1 MLPAILIMSLG
12 LINLRFD
19 LLGQDN
25 RAWWNGQIRR
35 LLIGLPLCALW
46 VYFALPPL
54 VNWVGYSVM
63 LLGLGVNALL
73 TLVPQAA
80 RARPGERWKCVRVPT
95 LALIIS
101 LLIPLYLHV
110 LVVPFRST
118 ALRDVPTVVELD
130 DPMPVMNPEH
140 IRLVPIETAL
150 WKAQKAVG
158 DLGTGFA
165 VGELSIQ
172 MIDDKLYWVAPLEFR
187 GPLKWLSYQ
196 ETPGF
201 VLVDGEDP
209 DAAAVLHES
218 RLIYTP
224 SACLYRDLKRHVYQL
239 RNDALLL
246 EVNFELDDDFS
257 PWYIVSIGVPTVGAT
272 GARTTGVILVHP
284 ETGELREYTLEDMPE
299 WIDEAIPETIAER
312 HNYWFGRYAHGFWNS
327 LFGQKGVHT
336 PTVWGDEGI
345 DVFGV
350 IGADN
355 RFYWFTGH
363 TSPST
368 QDGSLMGYTMTD
380 GRTGIIYYY
389 RNAVGYYNE
398 SAAVSSVNA
407 AVANYAGWHG
417 AQPLLYNLYGA
428 ESYVVPIL
436 SANNNLQAVGIV
448 NAKTGQTVV
457 KPTKAE
463 ALLVYRQYLG
473 SGLGDTDPTQTATAA
488 QLEGTV
494 ARVGQAVV
502 QGNTIFYFHL
512 ANSDRIFT
520 AHASL
525 SSEVALTQPGDQV
538 RLGYLDTNETT
549 VPLIT
554 FDNLALP
561 GE

>member
-63 LLGLGVNALL
+63 LLALGVNALL
-73 TLVPQAA
+73 TLVPRQPGPAGRALEMRKGSYPGPDHLAPDPSLSACPRRSVSLHGPA
-80 RARPGERWKCVRVPT
+80 RCADRRGTGRPHAGDEPGAYPPGAHRD
-95 LALIIS
+95 S
-101 LLIPLYLHV
+101 PLEGAES
-110 LVVPFRST
+110 R
-118 ALRDVPTVVELD
+118 R
-130 DPMPVMNPEH
+130 
-140 IRLVPIETAL
+140 R
-150 WKAQKAVG
+150 
-158 DLGTGFA
+158 LGTGFA

-345 DVFGV
+345 DVLG

-355 RFYWFTGH
+355 RFYWFTGD
-363 TSPST
+363 TSIDP
-368 QDGSLMGYTMTD
+368 GWLMMGYTMTD
-380 GRTGIIYYY
+380 GRWHHLYY
-389 RNAVGYYNE
+389 RNVGYYNE
-398 SAAVSSVNA
+398 SAAIS
-407 AVANYAGWHG
+407 
-417 AQPLLYNLYGA
+417 
-428 ESYVVPIL
+428 
-436 SANNNLQAVGIV
+436 
-448 NAKTGQTVV
+448 
-457 KPTKAE
+457 
-463 ALLVYRQYLG
+463 R
-473 SGLGDTDPTQTATAA
+473 
-488 QLEGTV
+488 
-494 ARVGQAVV
+494 
-502 QGNTIFYFHL
+502 
-512 ANSDRIFT
+512 
-520 AHASL
+520 
-525 SSEVALTQPGDQV
+525 
-538 RLGYLDTNETT
+538 
-549 VPLIT
+549 
-554 FDNLALP
+554 
-561 GE
+561 